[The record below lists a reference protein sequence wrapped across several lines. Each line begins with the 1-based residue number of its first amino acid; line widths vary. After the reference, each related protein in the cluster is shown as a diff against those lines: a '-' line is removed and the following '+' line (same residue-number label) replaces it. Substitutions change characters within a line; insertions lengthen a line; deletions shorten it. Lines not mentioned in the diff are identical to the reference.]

1 MNYED
6 IKNMSGLLHRNKK
19 LFIEYALR
27 DSHITV
33 MRAVET
39 EMFNRSVKQIG
50 ISLTLSFIGI
60 NYVANE

>member
-1 MNYED
+1 
-6 IKNMSGLLHRNKK
+6 MSGLLHRNKK